1 MQRTIL
7 LCAGLLVLGTAC
19 SQRETVVAHPDL
31 SGIYRPAG
39 LEVQPCGRNEWMRRS
54 FDTDT
59 FCNGD
64 DSAFPFTATTPG
76 G

>member
-1 MQRTIL
+1 MFFSAAIL
-7 LCAGLLVLGTAC
+7 ALAAGCT
-19 SQRETVVAHPDL
+19 SREAVDHPDF

-54 FDTDT
+54 FETDT

-64 DSAFPFTATTPG
+64 DSAFRPPDR
-76 G
+76 